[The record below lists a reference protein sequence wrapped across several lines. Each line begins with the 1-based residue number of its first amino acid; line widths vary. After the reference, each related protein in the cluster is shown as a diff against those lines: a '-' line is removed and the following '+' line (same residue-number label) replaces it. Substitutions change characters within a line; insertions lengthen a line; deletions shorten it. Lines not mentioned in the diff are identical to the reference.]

1 MAQIGRCLAQ
11 GSCGGAVSNNLIL
24 LDPCSTISCKKNN
37 LIVSKVTL
45 ILSEKH
51 LRVYS
56 NGGPTD
62 YTTRG
67 TLEIL
72 HMGIYVNNN
81 SMANIL
87 SIKEVANYFR
97 MTIDT
102 KEYHAMLARYSKDK
116 AYHFKKCG
124 KGLYYPDV
132 SNPEIIILIT

>member
-24 LDPCSTISCKKNN
+24 LDPCSTISCEKNN

-56 NGGPTD
+56 NGGHMD
-62 YTTRG
+62 YTMRG
-67 TLEIL
+67 TRDIL
-72 HMGIYVNNN
+72 HMDIYVNDN

-87 SIKEVANYFR
+87 YF
-97 MTIDT
+97 
-102 KEYHAMLARYSKDK
+102 K
-116 AYHFKKCG
+116 
-124 KGLYYPDV
+124 
-132 SNPEIIILIT
+132 